1 MMKIVKLLLV
11 AGLTAI
17 GAGAVSAQESVNV
30 FRLPPSVGATPIE
43 IPGAGRQSATPIEI
57 PGAGRQSATPIEI
70 PGAGRYGA
78 TPIEIPGKSRS
89 DLIAVFPRPIPG
101 AQAETLDPQRARGQ
115 FSVLPVP
122 LPDPRAIGK
131 VGKFVYAVLP
141 DGTIYGDTNFGYS
154 RFDTLET
161 YQRFLRTH

>member
-1 MMKIVKLLLV
+1 MKFVKLLIV
-11 AGLTAI
+11 AGLIAT
-17 GAGAVSAQESVNV
+17 GAETVSAQESVDI

-78 TPIEIPGKSRS
+78 TPIEIPGKSRG
-89 DLIAVFPRPIPG
+89 DLVADLPIPIAG
-101 AQAETLDPQRARGQ
+101 SQAETLSPRSARGQ
-115 FSVLPVP
+115 FSARP
-122 LPDPRAIGK
+122 LPIPEPRAIKKMGN
-131 VGKFVYAVLP
+131 FVYAVLP

-161 YQRFLRTH
+161 YQRFLRAH